1 MKTLHFFLFLF
12 FQLWLIQTE
21 SITFLTP
28 LKKVENSYSQE
39 TTFYFA
45 TNITDLFYD
54 VESAITFYIDEDIS
68 SIIAWSK
75 LVQEEDPDK
84 LLEKMPTSEEDSE
97 FVLTES
103 EFKNYYHLFF
113 KQFYFGSTFLVVK
126 MTIKP
131 SVSTNKRMTAILSKP
146 IEIQSFFSAHF
157 ERNFML
163 NDYVPVFYKYLL
175 EKKEDQGF
183 SYVFSCFNRVP
194 SKNDPIMTIFIGGI
208 TSRSDGKFVMN
219 DNSDRNVIYAYTLP
233 WSTGQGMGYAI
244 TFKFFGP
251 AQQVSFMMDNVEA
264 QFSSVITDERPNG
277 QIYSLEVP
285 NAYQTYHYLGFYK
298 QDANDAIYIEKISGE
313 FKVYYEDYVST
324 GAKKYSDILP
334 MKDNGV
340 GREITNYFIIPNT
353 KTDLITIQ
361 CETACNFNLHFIDE
375 KHLTLTEAKIG
386 EMFYKIVKQGASQ
399 NVIVSNLQPNTYL
412 EVFSPAHQNGLVT
425 INGNELSSLTKDDP
439 IARESLSSSGSDTIN
454 FSTKST
460 ENVFLVI
467 KVTSGDTYP
476 NMITTEVLKK
486 DMTKY
491 ELIKFPKSKD
501 YASVYI
507 SLRQDVAVSQYGM
520 SYYVGKGAQNYIH
533 IPVRTT
539 ISPFR
544 VYGITFTNPYLNK
557 LTLPSESDMYYIA
570 LALSDGTATPSIQ
583 MNVTFTS
590 KNGYDSLQSDITHKI
605 EGAKTYYIG
614 QADKENKKLF
624 MVVTKCKA
632 PEVDIYLK
640 YQGIELNR
648 TFIQKQFAKIILE
661 PKNYDFDLEFRK
673 GNIYDKFSPLMFY
686 YKYATQDEI
695 DQFSIASNFTISYDF
710 SQTKNDTIF
719 ITWHSPFT
727 EDKSISVK
735 YYVYMTKMIDS
746 TTEFNICDADED
758 KSVYRIT
765 SAQKTI
771 THGLTIDRNNDNY
784 IYITAEP
791 QTGLTPKFTYNVLSI
806 PKYDTI
812 KPIKP
817 LEKIVRKYRT
827 DASFYFSVNLTD
839 YAFRDENLITFELD
853 DKIDNVKILSK
864 VVQITDK
871 EDDNDDLFDL
881 LPATEEDSQFLI
893 NKSNYEN
900 FYHLFFTQ
908 IYGEGYRT
916 FLLINVTV
924 TNTEAIEKNFNLV
937 LSNKPVAESL
947 FGTSQ
952 EMTLTIN
959 AYIPILKQFYVNKR
973 EDRGY
978 SYVFSSFSGIMTA
991 FVGTFTS
998 FNSSGIF
1005 MNPNSDR
1012 TIIYAHSLPFTATE
1026 ETFSLVSLMFFGPAQ
1041 KIIFGVDNSEAQFS
1055 TVIDEKRPNDQIY
1068 TIEVPNGY
1076 QPFYFIGLYQQAS
1089 DDIIYIEKVS
1099 GDFDAFYNDN
1109 IPASTTNYHDIL
1121 PNEKI
1126 GSDIRGNFV
1135 NAYTNIDLITI
1146 QCFTKCIFNIH
1157 FINYE
1162 TMKSRETASIGEM
1175 FYQLIWKESKNEID
1189 VYNLEKDVRIEI
1201 LDVNKK
1207 NAFVSINGQ
1216 DKIELSHENSLVRK
1230 DLNMVGDCN
1239 LQFSTNSLEFVLLVI
1254 KFVKD
1259 NSFGEITGET
1269 SQIYEFTNQYILF
1282 KLPQNKD
1289 YISFSIQ
1296 FEQETEE
1303 SQTTLKAYFG
1313 RGKAEYAHIPTQVV
1327 SEELFFYSAA
1337 SFMNPYINELDF
1349 TNNTDYYYYAV
1360 YLEPE
1365 SSTSSIK
1372 VKANVTITPRKTDS
1386 KLTASET
1393 TKIGEQKTYYLGQTD
1408 NEDKQ
1413 LFIAVTK
1420 CKEPEVDIYLK
1431 YNNIEMYRYFI
1442 EKSFTQLIVDP
1453 KNYDYDI
1460 EFRKGDQTENFAPLM
1475 FYYQYATQEE
1485 IEKFSLNGDFAIT
1498 YTFSTTSN
1506 NTVFLSWKSPFTSRA
1521 GTIEVSYHV
1530 FKTEVVDN
1538 TTTYNI
1544 CDCDEDNA
1552 ISKVTTKE
1560 KQVRLGIA
1568 INREK
1573 DNYVYITAEPKTG
1586 IKPKFT
1592 YHVIQIPQTIFTN
1605 GTNPSSPV
1613 SPESRSI
1620 VGWVIAII
1628 ILILLVLGLG
1638 WLYCRQRKKANI
1650 ILNEA
1655 IQYKP
1660 IVPLNSTEG
1669 SDI

>member
-1259 NSFGEITGET
+1259 NFFGEITGET

-1289 YISFSIQ
+1289 YISYSIQ

>member
-1 MKTLHFFLFLF
+1 MKALYFFLLLF
-12 FQLWLIQTE
+12 FQLWLIQTQ

-28 LKKVENSYSQE
+28 LKKVENSYSE
-39 TTFYFA
+39 STTFYFA

-68 SIIAWSK
+68 SITVWSK

-84 LLEKMPTSEEDSE
+84 LIEKMPESEGDSE

-194 SKNDPIMTIFIGGI
+194 SKNDPIMTIFVGGI
-208 TSRSDGKFVMN
+208 TANSNGKIVMN
-219 DNSDRNVIYAYTLP
+219 ENSDRNVIYAYTLP
-233 WSTGQGMGYAI
+233 WSTGQGMGYAM

-298 QDANDAIYIEKISGE
+298 QDANDAIYIEKLSGD
-313 FKVYYEDYVST
+313 FKVYFEDYVST
-324 GAKKYSDILP
+324 GAKKYTDILP

-340 GREITNYFIIPNT
+340 GREITNYFIVPET

-361 CETACNFNLHFIDE
+361 CETACSFNLHFIDE
-375 KHLTLTEAKIG
+375 KHLTLTEATIG
-386 EMFYKIVKQGASQ
+386 EMFYKILKSGVSQ
-399 NVIVSNLQPNTYL
+399 NVIVNNLEPNTYI
-412 EVFSPAHQNGLVT
+412 EVYSPGHQDGLVT
-425 INGNELSSLTKDDP
+425 INDNEFSSLTKDDP
-439 IARESLSSSGSDTIN
+439 IARESLSSSGSDTIK
-454 FSTKST
+454 FSTKLS
-460 ENVFLVI
+460 EDVFLVI
-467 KVTSGDTYP
+467 KVTSGNTYP
-476 NMITTEVLKK
+476 NMITEEVVNK
-486 DMTKY
+486 DMSKY

-501 YASVYI
+501 YASI
-507 SLRQDVAVSQYGM
+507 SINLIQNVSISQYGM
-520 SYYVGKGAQNYIH
+520 SYYVGKGQKNFIH
-533 IPVRTT
+533 IPIRTT

-544 VYGITFTNPYLNK
+544 SYGISFTNPYLNK

-570 LALSDGTATPSIQ
+570 LALNDGTATPSIK

-590 KNGYDSLQSDITHKI
+590 KNGYDSLQSEVTHKI

-614 QADKENKKLF
+614 QADKEDKKLF

-640 YQGIELNR
+640 YQGIELSR
-648 TFIQKQFAKIILE
+648 TFIEKQFAKIIID
-661 PKNYDFDLEFRK
+661 PKNYDYDLEFRK

-695 DQFSIASNFTISYDF
+695 DQFSLTSNFAITYEF
-710 SQTKNDTIF
+710 SVSQNNTIF
-719 ITWHSPFT
+719 IKWHSPFT
-727 EDKSISVK
+727 TDKSISVK

-765 SAQKTI
+765 SAQKEL
-771 THGLTIDRNNDNY
+771 THGLKIDRNNDNY

-791 QTGLTPKFTYNVLSI
+791 QTGLAPKFTYNVLSI

-812 KPIKP
+812 KPIQQ
-817 LEKIVRKYRT
+817 LETIVRKYRT

-839 YAFRDENLITFELD
+839 YAFRDENLITFKLE
-853 DKIDNVKILSK
+853 DKLENVKILSK
-864 VVQITDK
+864 VVQITNQ
-871 EDDNDDLFDL
+871 EDDNDDLFEL
-881 LPATEEDSQFLI
+881 LPATEEDNQFLI
-893 NKSNYEN
+893 NKSNYDN

-908 IYGEGYRT
+908 IYGEGYRSY
-916 FLLINVTV
+916 LLINVTV
-924 TNTEAIEKNFNLV
+924 TNAEAKEKDFTLV
-937 LSNKPVAESL
+937 LSKKPVPESL

-952 EMTLTIN
+952 EMTITIN
-959 AYIPILKQFYVNKR
+959 EYIPVLKIFYVNKR

-1012 TIIYAHSLPFTATE
+1012 TIIYAHNLPFTATE
-1026 ETFSLVSLMFFGPAQ
+1026 ETFGLVSLMFFGPAQ

-1055 TVIDEKRPNDQIY
+1055 TIIDEKRPTDQIY
-1068 TIEVPNGY
+1068 TVEVPNGY

-1109 IPASTTNYHDIL
+1109 IPASTTNYLDIL

-1162 TMKSRETASIGEM
+1162 TMKSRTTASIGEM

-1189 VYNLEKDVRIEI
+1189 VYNLEEDIRMEI

-1207 NAFVSINGQ
+1207 NANVLINGQ
-1216 DKIELSHENSLVRK
+1216 ETIALSQDNSLVRK
-1230 DLNMVGDCN
+1230 ELNMVGDCN

-1259 NSFGEITGET
+1259 NTFGEIKGET

-1289 YISFSIQ
+1289 YLSYTIQ
-1296 FEQETEE
+1296 FEQEPEE

-1313 RGKAEYAHIPTQVV
+1313 KGKAEYAHIPSQVV
-1327 SEELFFYSAA
+1327 SEPLFFYSEA
-1337 SFMNPYINELDF
+1337 SFMNPYINELDI
-1349 TNNTDYYYYAV
+1349 TNNTDYYYYV
-1360 YLEPE
+1360 IHLEPE

-1372 VKANVTITPRKTDS
+1372 VKANVTITPRNRDS
-1386 KLTASET
+1386 KLIASET
-1393 TKIGEQKTYYLGQTD
+1393 TKIGGAKTYYLGQTD
-1408 NEDKQ
+1408 SEDKQ
-1413 LFIAVTK
+1413 LFMAITK
-1420 CKEPEVDIYLK
+1420 CQDVEVDLYLK
-1431 YNNIEMYRYFI
+1431 YHNIEMYRHFI

-1460 EFRKGDQTENFAPLM
+1460 EFRKGDGENFSPLM

-1485 IEKFSLNGDFAIT
+1485 IEKFSLNGDFAIS
-1498 YTFSTTSN
+1498 YKFSTTSN

-1560 KQVRLGIA
+1560 NQIRLGIA

-1586 IKPKFT
+1586 IRPKFT
-1592 YHVIQIPQTIFTN
+1592 YHVIQIPQTFFPN
-1605 GTNPSSPV
+1605 EPSTPIT
-1613 SPESRSI
+1613 PETRSI

-1655 IQYKP
+1655 IQYRP
-1660 IVPLNSTEG
+1660 IVPLNSTE
-1669 SDI
+1669 SSNI

>member
-1259 NSFGEITGET
+1259 NFFGEITGET